1 MTHLRTT
8 FCSTSFLFS
17 FTLLSRQQTSVSSI
31 GFSFF
36 FYYVVAYFL
45 FLHFLFCQ
53 PFDASDAHYIAGCT
67 HASIMIWDG
76 LWLGSYDHWL
86 SLTAVLYTIASH
98 PLRSQRQTTYLYP
111 ASLIPHCMDF
121 LKRKE
126 VRRSQI
132 IEFVHILLNSLTSS
146 LPSASYTPFLGSST
160 YRRPPPT
167 ENAIVTSSFRRPF
180 PSYTRITLLPTQLPT
195 VIIVILFFG
204 SCLWPLWLPICD
216 VGDAFLF
223 PWLLSEE
230 WKCWGARCD
239 EAQRKTYS
247 PVSWGLIPATLIFEW
262 SFPLSH

>member
-76 LWLGSYDHWL
+76 LWLG
-86 SLTAVLYTIASH
+86 VLCLLL
-98 PLRSQRQTTYLYP
+98 LRTTYLYP

-204 SCLWPLWLPICD
+204 SCLWPL
-216 VGDAFLF
+216 
-223 PWLLSEE
+223 
-230 WKCWGARCD
+230 
-239 EAQRKTYS
+239 
-247 PVSWGLIPATLIFEW
+247 
-262 SFPLSH
+262 